1 MSMISKRT
9 YLRFVRK
16 SLGGLGLALFFT
28 LLMGGVFHAVGFEVE
43 DREQKEILNKETSPQ
58 SGANLKQKWGVEIVG
73 ICLSA
78 NGYMLDFR
86 YHVADSEKASPL
98 FTWKVKPYLVDQAS
112 GAKFLVPN
120 PPKVGSLRST
130 RRPESN
136 RNYFMLFAN
145 PGQFIKKGSKVTIVM
160 GDFKAE
166 NLVVE

>member
-1 MSMISKRT
+1 MIRKRS
-9 YLRFVRK
+9 YWSFLRK

-28 LLMGGVFHAVGFEVE
+28 LLLGAVFHAAGFEVE
-43 DREQKEILNKETSPQ
+43 DRERTEVLGKEACLQ
-58 SGANLKQKWGVEIVG
+58 GGADLKQRWGVEIVG
-73 ICLSA
+73 VWLSA

-86 YHVADSEKASPL
+86 YHVTDSEKASPL
-98 FTWKVKPYLVDQAS
+98 FTWKVKPFLIDQAS
-112 GAKFLVPN
+112 GAKFIVPN

-130 RRPESN
+130 RKPESD

-145 PGQFIKKGSKVTIVM
+145 PGQFIKKGNKVTVVM

>member
-1 MSMISKRT
+1 MTRKRS
-9 YLRFVRK
+9 YRGFLRK
-16 SLGGLGLALFFT
+16 SRGGLGLALFFT
-28 LLMGGVFHAVGFEVE
+28 LLLGAVFHAAGFEVE
-43 DREQKEILNKETSPQ
+43 DRQQDVFLAKEASSQ
-58 SGANLKQKWGVEIVG
+58 SELYLKQRWGVEIVG
-73 ICLSA
+73 IWLSA